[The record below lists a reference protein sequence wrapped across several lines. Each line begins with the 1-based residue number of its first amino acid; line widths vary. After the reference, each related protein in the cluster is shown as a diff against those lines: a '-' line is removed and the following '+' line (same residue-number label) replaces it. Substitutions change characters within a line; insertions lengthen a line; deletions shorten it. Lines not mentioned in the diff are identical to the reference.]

1 MAVLV
6 YFLFKQILGLEIT
19 SWVCMLGALPFILLG
34 FIKYNGMPLE
44 KFIYAFIKS
53 EILTPR
59 NLKFKAVNIYDEL
72 MKNYFMNRKKE
83 ELKSD
88 KINIKHKKQEK
99 EKYKIPR
106 SVQDTIPIKTIWKD
120 GIFLVE
126 QNKYELTF

>member
-1 MAVLV
+1 
-6 YFLFKQILGLEIT
+6 
-19 SWVCMLGALPFILLG
+19 
-34 FIKYNGMPLE
+34 
-44 KFIYAFIKS
+44 
-53 EILTPR
+53 
-59 NLKFKAVNIYDEL
+59 

-83 ELKSD
+83 KLKSD

-106 SVQDTIPIKTIWKD
+106 SVQETIPIKTIWKD